1 MRQFLPYIKYLK
13 PVRVP
18 LIAGILCGI
27 LFGVSSGWGFPY
39 MVGKVFPKIFAEGET
54 RLTGMQILLVALQL
68 PAVFLLRGLAGYF
81 NAYLVQFAGVRVLEA
96 IRLDYFRKIQALP
109 LAFFHRIST
118 GEVITRGLSD
128 ANQLQFTLTNLA
140 SDIVKQPASLI
151 SAIGYLC
158 YLAYT
163 TAGVSVVLISMA
175 MIPLS
180 VFPIRYVGKKML
192 HRAQEFQGQTG
203 GMTDRFTENLAAVKE
218 VRAFNLE
225 KSEVDRFARLSELL
239 VRAQMKVVKY
249 QQALTPSIEI
259 ISAFGISL
267 TFFYAY
273 KTGINQATFISII
286 GALYLSYEPIKK
298 LGVLNNDLTRGR
310 VSLERLEEVLN
321 EPLSIADPKNPV
333 EISRLRGDIAF
344 ERATFWYKPGTPVLK
359 ELDVTIPQG
368 TICALVGPSGAGK
381 TTFANLVPRFFEVTE
396 GAVKIDGVDVRRMR
410 VADLR
415 RNIAIVS
422 QDPVLFNESIY
433 HNILLGRPEATRD
446 EVIAAAKDAFAHD
459 FITTLLPQGYDTVVG
474 ERGSQLS
481 GGQRQRIAI
490 ARAVLR
496 NAPILIL
503 DEATSALDS
512 ESEAYIQ
519 KALNKLMSGKTV
531 LIIAHRFSTIRDA
544 TKILVFNGG
553 RIQAAGGH
561 KDLYDGDQLY
571 RSLYNQQQIRA
582 AVST

>member
-1 MRQFLPYIKYLK
+1 MRQFIPYIRYLK

-18 LIAGILCGI
+18 LIAGILCGV

-39 MVGKVFPKIFAEGET
+39 MVGKVFPKIFADDAAP
-54 RLTGMQILLVALQL
+54 LTSTQLLLVALQL

-81 NAYLVQFAGVRVLEA
+81 NAYLVQLAGVRVLEA

-140 SDIVKQPASLI
+140 SDVVKQPASLL
-151 SAIGYLC
+151 SAIAYLC

-180 VFPIRYVGKKML
+180 VFPIRFVGKKML
-192 HRAQEFQGQTG
+192 HRAQAFQGQTG

-218 VRAFNLE
+218 VRAFNME
-225 KSEVDRFARLSELL
+225 KSQVDRFAKLSELL

-273 KTGINQATFISII
+273 KTGLPQATFISII

-310 VSLERLEEVLN
+310 VSLERLEEVLK
-321 EPLSIADPKNPV
+321 EPISIADPANPV
-333 EISRLRGDIAF
+333 EIGRLRGNIEFAN
-344 ERATFWYKPGTPVLK
+344 ATFWYKQGTPVLK
-359 ELDVTIPQG
+359 EISVSIPQG

-381 TTFANLVPRFFEVTE
+381 TTFANLVPRFFEATE
-396 GAVKIDGVDVRRMR
+396 GAIKIDGTDVRDMR

-433 HNILLGRPEATRD
+433 HNILLGRPEATRE

-459 FITTLLPQGYDTVVG
+459 FITTLLPQGYDTIVG

-496 NAPILIL
+496 DAPILIL

-519 KALNKLMSGKTV
+519 RALKKLMVEKTV

-544 TKILVFNGG
+544 TMILVFEQG
-553 RIQAAGGH
+553 RVVAKGAH
-561 KDLYDGDQLY
+561 AELYDSSPLY
-571 RSLYNQQQIRA
+571 RSLYDPQQSQRL
-582 AVST
+582 TP